1 MARKRK
7 AYLHIGLAHSGGGL
21 LESAL
26 ARHTA
31 ALDAHGL
38 RHPAGSPEEMF
49 RASVE
54 MRRDHRAWGFRR
66 REVEG
71 TWAEICRRAH
81 RGRHD
86 VILSQE
92 RLGACTPGQIEL
104 LLDGL
109 AGFEVH
115 LIVTARDLG
124 SQLLAAWA
132 ARVESGRSV
141 SLARF
146 CDRVLD
152 PGRTHDQAQ
161 QFWADQEL
169 GEVLERWGAAIR
181 RPHRLH
187 VVVVPPAAEDP
198 HTAVWNAV
206 GDIVGVDTT
215 TLPLP
220 GSRPAG
226 PGAAGLAVLRTVN
239 RAVDGRLPAHT
250 HVEVARRYLSD
261 AGHPG
266 PTAAPALPA
275 ERYEEL
281 LEVGERWRK
290 QLAEGGYDVHG
301 DTTRLL
307 PARPAPGVLPPDE
320 VPAEEQ
326 LATAAAALA
335 DVLVE
340 VARLREHN
348 QALEQRNAKLERKR
362 TKLKRKLV
370 ATR

>member
-7 AYLHIGLAHSGGGL
+7 AYLHIGLAHTGGRL

-26 ARHTA
+26 TRHSD
-31 ALDAHGL
+31 ALDEHGL
-38 RHPAGSPEEMF
+38 RQPVGSPEEMF
-49 RASVE
+49 RATVE
-54 MRRDHRAWGFRR
+54 IRRDHRAWGFRR
-66 REVEG
+66 RDVEG
-71 TWAEICRRAH
+71 TWAEICRRVH
-81 RGRHD
+81 RGHHD
-86 VILSQE
+86 VILSHE

-109 AGFEVH
+109 AGFEIH

-124 SQLLAAWA
+124 SQLLAAWTDC
-132 ARVESGRSV
+132 VESGRSV
-141 SLARF
+141 SFARF

-161 QFWADQEL
+161 HFWADQEL
-169 GEVLERWGAAIR
+169 GEALERWGAAIR

-187 VVVVPPAAEDP
+187 VVVPPAAEDP
-198 HTAVWNAV
+198 GHAIWHAV
-206 GDIVGVDTT
+206 GDVVGVDTS
-215 TLPLP
+215 TLPLAA
-220 GSRPAG
+220 SRPVG
-226 PGAAGLAVLRTVN
+226 RGAAGLAVLRTVN
-239 RAVDGRLPAHT
+239 RAVDGRLPTHT
-250 HVEVARRYLSD
+250 HVEVVRRYLSD
-261 AGHPG
+261 GGRPG
-266 PTAAPALPA
+266 ATAAPALPG

-307 PARPAPGVLPPDE
+307 PVRPAPGVLPPDE
-320 VPAEEQ
+320 VPAEER

-348 QALEQRNAKLERKR
+348 QALEQRNAKLEQKKR
-362 TKLKRKLV
+362 KLKRRMAALG
-370 ATR
+370 